1 MSRRFERYTEEQLE
15 IRERRSQAAIEAEI
29 RILKEIT
36 LELAARNSS
45 RMEPVSAVPQGAAD
59 RQ

>member
-1 MSRRFERYTEEQLE
+1 MRRFEHHTERELE
-15 IRERRSQAAIEAEI
+15 VRERRSQAAIEAEL

-36 LELAARNSS
+36 LERAARNSV
-45 RMEPVSAVPQGAAD
+45 RMEPESAVPQGAAD